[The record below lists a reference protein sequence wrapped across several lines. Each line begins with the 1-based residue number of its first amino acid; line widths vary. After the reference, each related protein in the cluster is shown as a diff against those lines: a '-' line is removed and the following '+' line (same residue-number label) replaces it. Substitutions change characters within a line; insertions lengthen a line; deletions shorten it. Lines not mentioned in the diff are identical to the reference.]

1 VPFERLDE
9 MVRQFIGPCVI
20 VLEDI
25 DTFAEDRIKG
35 RPTAFAD
42 FLQFMSGMAE
52 RPDPIVVIATTNHLE
67 LLDAAVKN
75 RPARFNRRYDFTAP
89 DDVQIDQMIDAMFG
103 PGVIPAAT
111 KSLCH
116 GRNFTGAHINEIRRT
131 ARTIA
136 HKLGKPVHEVFA
148 EAVDRVAGHFSP
160 ELKTLGF
167 GSGARLRI

>member
-1 VPFERLDE
+1 

-42 FLQFMSGMAE
+42 FLQFMSGMTE
-52 RPDPIVVIATTNHLE
+52 RPDPVVVIATTNHLQ
-67 LLDAAVKN
+67 LLDAAVRN

-89 DDVQIDQMIDAMFG
+89 NNIHLDQMIDAMFG
-103 PGVIPAAT
+103 PETIPAAL

-116 GRNFTGAHINEIRRT
+116 DRDFTGAHVNEIRRT
-131 ARTIA
+131 AKTIA
-136 HKLGKPVHEVFA
+136 HKQGKPLHDVFA
-148 EAVDRVAGHFSP
+148 EAVERVAGHFSP

-167 GSGARLRI
+167 GALKRR